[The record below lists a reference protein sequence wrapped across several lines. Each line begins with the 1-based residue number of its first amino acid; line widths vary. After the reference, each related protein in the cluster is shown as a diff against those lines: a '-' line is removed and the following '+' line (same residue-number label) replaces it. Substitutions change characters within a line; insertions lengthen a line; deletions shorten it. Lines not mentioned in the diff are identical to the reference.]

1 MFDLVN
7 GDNRET
13 SIKGTKKN
21 LNFDCMTIFCSSRK
35 IESKHCELSRKKVM
49 QIVENQIEFD

>member
-1 MFDLVN
+1 MCMFDLVN

-21 LNFDCMTIFCSSRK
+21 VNFDCMIIFFV
-35 IESKHCELSRKKVM
+35 KKNRE
-49 QIVENQIEFD
+49 QTLWTE